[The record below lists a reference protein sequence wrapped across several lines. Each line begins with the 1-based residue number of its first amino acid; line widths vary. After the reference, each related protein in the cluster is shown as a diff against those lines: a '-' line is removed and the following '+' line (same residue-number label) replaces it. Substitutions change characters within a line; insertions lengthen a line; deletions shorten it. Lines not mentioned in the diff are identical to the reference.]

1 MRPRRSGLLRK
12 NSGKT
17 KSCHTFTRSICG
29 NQAAGKA
36 EEDEEAEEA
45 EEVAVSNFVPISL
58 SLSLFRFLSASP
70 QLVEFLGN
78 IFKL

>member
-1 MRPRRSGLLRK
+1 MLLYVNGLLKK
-12 NSGKT
+12 NSGKI
-17 KSCHTFTRSICG
+17 KPCHTFTRSICG

-36 EEDEEAEEA
+36 EEDEEAEE
-45 EEVAVSNFVPISL
+45 VTVSNLFQSL
-58 SLSLFRFLSASP
+58 SLSASP